1 MKNHPGKKHA
11 FVVDNLLRNMANI
24 IMKDFPV
31 LFKGELEIPF
41 LACQLQ
47 RGMQEKK
54 YQV

>member
-1 MKNHPGKKHA
+1 MKNHPGENHA

-31 LFKGELEIPF
+31 LFKGEL
-41 LACQLQ
+41 ACQLQ
-47 RGMQEKK
+47 RGTQEKK